1 MGRGFLC
8 TLSLKQACNRART
21 ARTAR
26 CRAALHRSWGFRTR
40 GARVARSWVRRSILL
55 LGASP
60 SSQAN
65 FAGRES
71 VLFLFII
78 IFDWSC
84 ETGAR
89 RRTCLQ
95 VCFLLVA
102 GGPPTARAAPVAG
115 RRAPSLHP
123 MTHPSATRRS
133 LALHVYKWF
142 SFQSRRSKLGAPRG
156 TVVRL
161 EKARKRGQATEAGLP
176 PTRADAG
183 LGNEGGG
190 VRGRGAPEKGLP
202 LIGTQ

>member
-1 MGRGFLC
+1 MGRGYLC

-60 SSQAN
+60 SSQAAI
-65 FAGRES
+65 AGQVL
-71 VLFLFII
+71 VLFLFVI
-78 IFDWSC
+78 IFNRSS

-95 VCFLLVA
+95 GCFLLVA

-115 RRAPSLHP
+115 RRAPRLQP
-123 MTHPSATRRS
+123 THPLCHSALARS
-133 LALHVYKWF
+133 TCLQMVF
-142 SFQSRRSKLGAPRG
+142 ISKPTLKIGG
-156 TVVRL
+156 
-161 EKARKRGQATEAGLP
+161 P
-176 PTRADAG
+176 PWH
-183 LGNEGGG
+183 
-190 VRGRGAPEKGLP
+190 GRE
-202 LIGTQ
+202 T

>member
-1 MGRGFLC
+1 MGRGYLC
-8 TLSLKQACNRART
+8 ILSLEQACNRART

-26 CRAALHRSWGFRTR
+26 CRAALHRSRGFRTR

-60 SSQAN
+60 SSQA
-65 FAGRES
+65 AIPGQVL
-71 VLFLFII
+71 VLFLFAI
-78 IFDWSC
+78 IFNRSS

-95 VCFLLVA
+95 GCFLLVA

-123 MTHPSATRRS
+123 QPPSATRRS

-156 TVVRL
+156 MVVRL

-176 PTRADAG
+176 PMRADAG
-183 LGNEGGG
+183 LGNEGGYG
-190 VRGRGAPEKGLP
+190 GGERRKRAYP
-202 LIGTQ
+202 